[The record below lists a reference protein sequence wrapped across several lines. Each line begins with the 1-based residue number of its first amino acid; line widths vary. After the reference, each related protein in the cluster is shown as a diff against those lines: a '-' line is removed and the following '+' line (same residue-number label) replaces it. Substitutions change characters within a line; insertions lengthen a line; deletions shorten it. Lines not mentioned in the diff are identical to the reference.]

1 MEEKIKVPEVELS
14 SGRKMP
20 AIGMGTAT
28 DPLPP
33 PETLISAFLDAV
45 RVGYR
50 HFDTAS
56 LYGTEESL
64 GRAVAEAVEKGLV
77 KSRDELFITSKVW
90 VTHTHPDLVMPS
102 LQSTLERLGMEYVD
116 LYVVH
121 WPVSLKK
128 GAKPLGF
135 GKEEV
140 VELDMKGTWNA
151 MEECHKKGLAKSI
164 GVSNLGPAKLSQLL
178 QHATV
183 APAVNQVEMSVG
195 WQQKELMDLCKS
207 KGVQVCA
214 WSPLGANGAAWGTL
228 SIMESP
234 ILKEI
239 ADAKGKSVAQVA
251 LRWIHEQGAIPIAKS
266 FNKERMMQN
275 LDIFNWE
282 LTKDEVSKIEQIPQQ
297 RGFSGEM
304 FVSETGPYK
313 TVEELWDYP
322 FNNIS

>member
-183 APAVNQVEMSVG
+183 APAVNQV
-195 WQQKELMDLCKS
+195 
-207 KGVQVCA
+207 CA